1 MIKSTLLLFCFL
13 ACCAYTIDV
22 KAQYI
27 SNDTN
32 SSLKARVI
40 NQDTKKPIPFVN
52 VGFIGKGIGSV
63 TDGQGYFELTYD
75 SRKIKGSDII
85 QFSIIGFKTKQIQI
99 ASISTILSK
108 NNIITLSP
116 ERYSLEEV
124 VLGDTKI
131 KNATIGNSKID
142 AEKFGYWK
150 NELGLGGEIASKIK
164 IKKEKTQLKS
174 LSFPV
179 LENLS
184 DSIRVRVNVYDIDPI
199 FRIPQNNILN
209 TTIYHTISRREG
221 IERIPLSKYNI
232 FTDTDI
238 IVSIELIE
246 IYGDRLGFAVAGS
259 ANKNASFTR
268 SISQDYWQ
276 PHKKE
281 AMAFTMDVSYPL
293 KKGAKE
299 TLDRPSPNAITVFW
313 DASAKANNRNISLE
327 LELLERYL
335 RVLKNVD
342 VTVQKFAFGYQ
353 ETQIFTVKKEAS
365 DAVIEYIESTIYG
378 GTSDYSL
385 LREKPEQ
392 QHYNLLFTDG
402 NSLFSDLQP
411 SFNNTTFTLSS
422 AENIDKEVL
431 EEVALYADGVFINLN
446 TYTSKKA
453 LEFLLKDLPTDTTI
467 QKPNTL
473 KVTGKI
479 TSEIGLL
486 DGARIAVRGTF
497 NEVISDSL
505 GTFEIEAQVGD
516 QLEIRFPGMKTKLI
530 RVTSNKKVQIALET
544 EGDWLKEIVLKGKKK
559 EKEEALVQTASGKKN
574 FDAVTF
580 KTNIIREED
589 ISPAFLTLGDVL
601 KRLSSIRVEQNPIT
615 REEVYINPRAISITQ
630 QVLPV
635 VVVNG
640 VVYEQAN
647 GGVPPINPQD
657 LLSVQVITSLH
668 ANALYGTLGRG
679 GAIIVETKSGNP
691 EYYAQ
696 KNQRAKIPSAL
707 IKGNDYV
714 AEDVAVLDDNINKPF
729 YLIQLEK
736 ATTLEEALNTYYD
749 YKNTTLEDPIVFY
762 TDVATYFQKWNK
774 NIALRI
780 LSNLPETLSGDI
792 EVLKLMAY
800 HLESFNEFQLANT
813 LYKRILTL
821 APDRIQSYRDLAI
834 SHQEIGNYQQAFE
847 LFKQILANE
856 TVGLNFLPL
865 KKTAEYEMMRLLTFH
880 KSKVSYE
887 DVSNELLVVGFKK
900 DRRLV
905 FEWTNPQAD
914 FEIQFVNPKGK
925 YFKWEHSVFSN
936 QERLK
941 DEVTKGYSI
950 EEFALD
956 DAPPG
961 EWIINVQYLG
971 EDRIQPPSYLKYTLY
986 LNYATPQETKE
997 IKLIKLFQQKDKTT
1011 LGTLT
1016 LR

>member
-1 MIKSTLLLFCFL
+1 MIKSTLFLFCFL
-13 ACCAYTIDV
+13 VCCVFTIDV

-27 SNDTN
+27 FNDTN
-32 SSLKARVI
+32 SSLKARI
-40 NQDTKKPIPFVN
+40 IHQDTKKPIPFVN

-75 SRKIKGSDII
+75 SRKIKDSDII
-85 QFSIIGFKTKQIQI
+85 QFSIIGFKTKQIPI

-116 ERYSLEEV
+116 ETYSLEEV
-124 VLGDTKI
+124 VLGDTKV

-281 AMAFTMDVSYPL
+281 AMAFTLDVSYPL
-293 KKGAKE
+293 KKGDKAI
-299 TLDRPSPNAITVFW
+299 LDRPSPNAITVFW
-313 DASAKANNRNISLE
+313 DASAKANNRNTSLE

-335 RVLKNVD
+335 KTIKNVD
-342 VTVQKFAFGYQ
+342 VTVQKFAFGFQ
-353 ETQIFTVKKEAS
+353 KAQSFTVKKGRSE
-365 DAVIEYIESTIYG
+365 AVIEYLKNTTYE
-378 GTSDYSL
+378 GTSDYSSL
-385 LREKPEQ
+385 IEKPEQ
-392 QHYNLLFTDG
+392 QHYNMLFTDG

-422 AENIDKEVL
+422 AENINKEVL
-431 EEVALYADGVFINLN
+431 EEVALYTDGVFINLN

-479 TSEIGLL
+479 TSEIGPL
-486 DGARIAVRGTF
+486 DGARIAVQGTF

-505 GTFEIEAQVGD
+505 GIFEIEAQVGD

-530 RVTSNKKVQIALET
+530 QVTSNKKEQIALET
-544 EGDWLKEIVLKGKKK
+544 EGDWLKEVVITGENKSEKVK
-559 EKEEALVQTASGKKN
+559 EFEAIDEAYKRKSY
-574 FDAVTF
+574 
-580 KTNIIREED
+580 
-589 ISPAFLTLGDVL
+589 SPKV
-601 KRLSSIRVEQNPIT
+601 IT
-615 REEVYINPRAISITQ
+615 RDAIEKAATHDLVDLISGRVSGIATKGEYPNRIIVNRRDALDAPLG
-630 QVLPV
+630 VLLD
-635 VVVNG
+635 
-640 VVYEQAN
+640 
-647 GGVPPINPQD
+647 GVPSDQSILAFINI
-657 LLSVQVITSLH
+657 SNIYSIEVINSPGSAVDGTGGYIKITTL
-668 ANALYGTLGRG
+668 ANSPFKDE
-679 GAIIVETKSGNP
+679 VTKT
-691 EYYAQ
+691 
-696 KNQRAKIPSAL
+696 PSAL
-707 IKGNDYV
+707 VEGNDYV
-714 AEDVAVLDDNINKPF
+714 TEDVAVLDDNVNKPF

-821 APDRIQSYRDLAI
+821 APDRIQSYRDLAM
-834 SHQEIGNYQQAFE
+834 SHQEIGNYQKAFE

-856 TVGLNFLPL
+856 TEGLNFLPL

-925 YFKWEHSVFSN
+925 YFTWEHSVFSN

-997 IKLIKLFQQKDKTT
+997 IKLIKLYQQKDKTT
-1011 LGTLT
+1011 VGTLT